1 MSRDWTPREHYFADL
16 YMQREYK
23 SNFRE
28 DSLNMTISYEGKE
41 EAVYTEEDK
50 KILKKYRELGFL
62 FSRNLLSLYERTSE
76 HPIRRNRML
85 NELELQLEEIIKL
98 HTEKV
103 ALEDYPKYIDEYL
116 LKWFLGELDK
126 NFYYNSRNNKIFEDY
141 LFQKIMIGK

>member
-28 DSLNMTISYEGKE
+28 ESLNMTISYEGKE

>member
-28 DSLNMTISYEGKE
+28 ESLNMTISYEGKE

-98 HTEKV
+98 STDRV
-103 ALEDYPKYIDEYL
+103 AVNDFPKYIDDYL
-116 LKWFLGELDK
+116 LKWFIGELDK
-126 NFYYNSRNNKIFEDY
+126 GFYYNSRNNKIFEDY
-141 LFQKIMIGK
+141 LFQKIMVGK

>member
-28 DSLNMTISYEGKE
+28 ESLNMVISYQGKE

-50 KILKKYRELGFL
+50 KILRKYIELGFL
-62 FSRNLLSLYERTSE
+62 FSRNLLSLYKRTEE

>member
-23 SNFRE
+23 SSFRE
-28 DSLNMTISYEGKE
+28 ESLNMTISYEGKE